1 MVEEESYCLPVMVF
15 NTGIMKYITKTFF
28 LIIIFSYAWWLFSCA
43 TKNPKVV
50 IKTEFGPIIVELYP
64 DKAPI
69 TTTNFITYI
78 KENRFENSNFYRT
91 VKLDNQP
98 DNVIKIEVIQ
108 GGIDLSHPERMR
120 NPIGHESTGET
131 GILHKNGVISMARL
145 EPGTASSEFFICV
158 GDQPELDFHGRRN
171 PDGQGFAA
179 FGKVIKGMEIVRRI
193 HVSPDTLQI
202 LSPPVEIENI
212 VMMNEKSLM
221 PH

>member
-1 MVEEESYCLPVMVF
+1 MVF
-15 NTGIMKYITKTFF
+15 NKGIMKYITKALF
-28 LIIIFSYAWWLFSCA
+28 LIFVFSYAWCLFSCA
-43 TKNPKVV
+43 KKNPKVV

-69 TTTNFITYI
+69 TTANFITYI
-78 KENRFENSNFYRT
+78 KENRFENTNFYRT

-98 DNVIKIEVIQ
+98 DNAIKIEVIQ
-108 GGIDLSHPERMR
+108 GGIDLSHPERML
-120 NPIGHESTGET
+120 NPIPHESTEET

-145 EPGTASSEFFICV
+145 EPGTASSEFFICIS
-158 GDQPELDFHGRRN
+158 DQPELDFRGRRN

-193 HVSPDTLQI
+193 HSAPDTLQI

-212 VMMNEKSLM
+212 VMMDERSLM
-221 PH
+221 PQ